1 MACTLAISNVES
13 LLLDL
18 HVTEEDPGSHL
29 DDDVVDEPLDEQQEA
44 WYQKSEAEYEDVLRQ
59 LDAYS
64 EVGEVV
70 AQTDSVMAMCVTAN
84 SPEVQT
90 VLPSVPTVA
99 TTPALTPV
107 ITSVTTT
114 RAVQPLPPTQPQA
127 KTQTP
132 STATAAAAAT
142 TAAVASAASS
152 TSSSA
157 SQPSQ
162 QALVSA
168 QPSQPP
174 MRVQNMSTGGVILQ
188 SPSTVPV
195 SRPSNN
201 AAQPPPGTYQLVMD
215 PRVGGFF
222 VGPVSAT
229 GVPAPGTP
237 YRGPVPTSITKNSPR
252 TQPIAAAPPAKNVLL
267 PQPTSP
273 AVLMPKAPN
282 KITTWAPT
290 APANARMP
298 APTVINSVRPAVA
311 STSASP
317 GAGVSVRTP
326 RGRPPKPAINVVS
339 AARNIT
345 PGAIL
350 PTGAAPVVDLTDEQ
364 MRTVIDKK
372 NKNIHN
378 NNISN
383 NINNNVSNTNSD
395 KNNYVGNSNSFRD
408 ANSHQGTPKNTL
420 TAPSSTASTATTN
433 KTITTTTTTNRSS
446 SIGNSNGPGFR
457 QQVMPSVVSKPPP
470 LTAITPKPSIT
481 QIRSLP
487 ISNAVGGGANQIHP
501 SMHQFRAGVPPS
513 GIRTGSII
521 NGPGIAVNN
530 GARILRAAPIPAD
543 SREVNFNKLGVGKTF
558 PSLVVVAKPIMR
570 MKDFSFSTISRDRTE
585 LDQQVKVLL
594 QNSMTKLTEWL
605 IQQGLVRSSQTCQ
618 SHRSATTGEP
628 VNLKL
633 GMYSDVSKFPHSGGY
648 VWICEFC
655 PTQLFVSVFS
665 GSIFEGAPH
674 PPLVLM
680 KLIYHWACQTTAS
693 NIVSWVKVES
703 FYVKMFF
710 AQMRAVCTAAVHES
724 YDLMG
729 GPNKRVEVGV
739 ISLGTAAQDGS
750 TRNVKVEVL
759 GVMDPDNKLVRLR
772 AIEPLQ
778 EGEKN
783 YKRRF
788 VKILEP
794 LAKWV
799 HKKSTILT
807 DFTVDKGTL
816 HHMGFNTVLQVSV
829 NPDTPP
835 DKIPKHS
842 NINVMNYLRRV
853 VPRMFQNALSL
864 LSRQIIQQF
873 LDELVWRERWGPV
886 PSQAYN
892 NIIKHIADQTRANT
906 GTSLLRR
913 LGKIS
918 DDPFRDWKYSAE
930 EDIQVVENI
939 PKKTYAPLAPVPPP
953 LAVPVIQAGPS
964 VSAVPSVSANPA
976 VPVGSAVPANP
987 AAPLPPPAP
996 GLAATPPASGTAAA
1010 PSPPDILRPSIDML
1024 PLSIQE
1030 IDSSEMLPGSPGS
1043 TVSRRGR
1050 KRAAEP
1056 LSASLERPR
1065 KRTAESTV
1073 KKSGPSYSTLVVG
1086 TQLATSLHAYY
1097 YGTLEGDPVAMNE
1110 EKKELPVLKCSV
1122 CVKKFNNN
1130 IQLMKHLILH
1140 AQFSQFST
1148 ELSDVTQCKYCLKT
1162 FPTPFSM
1169 QTHLEEVHLTT
1180 GNNDMCMICTEKFK
1194 DTSAL
1199 IQHMHRTHV
1208 ALEMP
1213 YVCNVCQFRSS
1224 IHRDVID
1231 HFYEVHNH
1239 GEKMQCPF
1247 CLKTVAVCANGRRL
1261 GSNISFFLTH
1271 IQKHQRRYITK
1282 KCTRCALWFV
1292 NKWAIREHLQRDH
1305 VSFKD
1310 VAAVKPAFPDIGE
1323 GIKMPLPPAELGPS
1337 ATLSAVRRGPGF
1349 PNRGCQST
1357 TYLLPTLM
1365 LDTSISEY
1373 LCVECKEEMSES
1385 HFPGYS
1391 MCSRCRFATCCSTN
1405 LKEHMKTF
1413 HEIEDK
1419 PVFDFSAPIRLPEP
1433 LHCVCG
1439 YNSNSGNRLAKHL
1452 ALCDRKS
1459 AYPSA
1464 AKAKAA
1470 TVQSASFPPLV
1481 TLDDVD
1487 NNGEDA
1493 SDKWLKAFVP
1503 VRRDDSESSRDVPDK
1518 KSTGADTHSMLNVL
1532 GLVRKPS
1539 TDDSSLDKAPSDKED
1554 STEAPVTASA

>member
-70 AQTDSVMAMCVTAN
+70 AQTDSVLAMCVTAD

-114 RAVQPLPPTQPQA
+114 RAVQPLPPTQPQT

-132 STATAAAAAT
+132 STAASAAAAT

-157 SQPSQ
+157 PQPSQ

-174 MRVQNMSTGGVILQ
+174 MRVQSMSSGGVILQ

-252 TQPIAAAPPAKNVLL
+252 TQPIAAAPPAKNILL

-290 APANARMP
+290 APA
-298 APTVINSVRPAVA
+298 

-317 GAGVSVRTP
+317 GAGVSVRAP

-350 PTGAAPVVDLTDEQ
+350 PTG
-364 MRTVIDKK
+364 
-372 NKNIHN
+372 
-378 NNISN
+378 
-383 NINNNVSNTNSD
+383 
-395 KNNYVGNSNSFRD
+395 
-408 ANSHQGTPKNTL
+408 
-420 TAPSSTASTATTN
+420 
-433 KTITTTTTTNRSS
+433 
-446 SIGNSNGPGFR
+446 
-457 QQVMPSVVSKPPP
+457 
-470 LTAITPKPSIT
+470 
-481 QIRSLP
+481 
-487 ISNAVGGGANQIHP
+487 GGANPIHP

-513 GIRTGSII
+513 GIRTGSIV

-570 MKDFSFSTISRDRTE
+570 MKDFSSSTISRDRTE

-939 PKKTYAPLAPVPPP
+939 PKKTFAPLAPVPPP

-1086 TQLATSLHAYY
+1086 TQLATSLQAYY

-1365 LDTSISEY
+1365 LDNSISEY

-1554 STEAPVTASA
+1554 STEAPVTDWKGTKLKSNIDFHIYSVNNFFQAIVNCYFANCVHFKSQDCAYKCFNCVLLCFSQCLKTQFEDLYALQPKLSRFNKVCV